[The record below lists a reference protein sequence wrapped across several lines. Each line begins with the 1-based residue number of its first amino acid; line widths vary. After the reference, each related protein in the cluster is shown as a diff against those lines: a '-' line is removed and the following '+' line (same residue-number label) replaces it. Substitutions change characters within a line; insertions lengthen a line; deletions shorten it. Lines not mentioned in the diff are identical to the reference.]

1 MLQFMKLSLQDL
13 WSQPHK
19 MILTIEVKKFSAFH
33 ISGRVLSALNVFSCT
48 IKNDLIMSIDTE

>member
-19 MILTIEVKKFSAFH
+19 MILTIEVKKFSPFH
-33 ISGRVLSALNVFSCT
+33 ISGRVLSALNAFS
-48 IKNDLIMSIDTE
+48 DWPAW